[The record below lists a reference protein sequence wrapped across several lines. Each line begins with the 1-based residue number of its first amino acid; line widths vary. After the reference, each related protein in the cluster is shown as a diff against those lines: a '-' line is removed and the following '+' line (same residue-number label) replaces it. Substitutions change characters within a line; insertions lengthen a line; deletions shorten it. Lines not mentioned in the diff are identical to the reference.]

1 MQNLSQ
7 HWNTIQATLFPI
19 LEKELGP
26 FTYKHQQVVITLEFA
41 RVASFI
47 RTYWGCVGRPPE
59 DRSALARAFLAKAVY
74 NFPRT
79 THLIDRL
86 HCDPVLRR
94 ICGWETKSSIPSE
107 STFSRAFSEFAES
120 GLANRAHEN
129 FIDKY
134 HADRLI
140 GHISRDATEIEGREK
155 AVKTFTPKILPKIG
169 KKKRGRPKKGEER
182 PQPESKRLERQLNM
196 TLSEMLADLPKTCD
210 IGTKKNSKGFK
221 VSWKG
226 YKLHIDTADGDIPIS
241 ALLTSA
247 SVHDSQVSIPLATQ
261 TAKRVQNCYDLMDS
275 AYDAEIIRVHSQSLG
290 HVALID
296 FNHRSPKDER
306 TFAPHEAV
314 RYKERS
320 SAERVNSNLKDN
332 FGGRFVCVKG
342 HSKVFSHLMFGILA
356 LAIYQT
362 LHLLS

>member
-7 HWNTIQATLFPI
+7 HWNTIQATLFPT
-19 LEKELGP
+19 LQKELGP
-26 FTYKHQQVVITLEFA
+26 FTDKHQQLVTTLEFA
-41 RVASFI
+41 RVESFI
-47 RTYWGCVGRPPE
+47 RTFWGCVGRPAE
-59 DRSALARAFLAKAVY
+59 DRAALARAFVAKAVY

-94 ICGWETKSSIPSE
+94 ICGWERKSSIPSE
-107 STFSRAFSEFAES
+107 STFSRAFAEFAMNS
-120 GLANRAHEN
+120 LASRAHEG
-129 FIDKY
+129 FILKY
-134 HADRLI
+134 HSERLI
-140 GHISRDATEIEGREK
+140 GHISRDATAIEGREK
-155 AVKTFTPKILPKIG
+155 IVKGFTPNTAPKPE
-169 KKKRGRPKKGEER
+169 KKKRGRPKKGEKR
-182 PQPESKRLERQLNM
+182 PSPPLKRLERQLEM
-196 TLSEMLADLPKTCD
+196 SLSEMLTDLPKTCD

-247 SVHDSQVSIPLATQ
+247 SVHDSQVGIPLATL
-261 TAKRVQNCYDLMDS
+261 TAKRVKNCYDLMDA
-275 AYDAEIIRVHSQSLG
+275 AYDAEIIRTHSQSLG
-290 HVALID
+290 HVPLID

-306 TFAPHEAV
+306 AFAPHEIV

-320 SAERVNSNLKDN
+320 SAERVNSNFKDN
-332 FGGRFVCVKG
+332 FGGRFVCVRG

-356 LAIYQT
+356 LAIQQT
-362 LHLLS
+362 LYLLT